1 MSSRAKG
8 VARFAAG
15 VALVLTLGCAG
26 FERGAPSPA
35 QTDDDAPTDGDGGGD
50 SGGGGV
56 SFATDVFP
64 ALQRDCG
71 RCHNGQGSGSFAFQ
85 NDAEGAYE
93 AALGFVD
100 EGDPG
105 ASPIVGNASGRGHG
119 GGAVWPQ
126 GSVELQTLVT
136 WIAGGAQP

>member
-1 MSSRAKG
+1 MR
-8 VARFAAG
+8 VATFGSG

-26 FERGAPSPA
+26 FDRGEPTPA
-35 QTDDDAPTDGDGGGD
+35 QAGDDVQGDSDAVGDSDGGT
-50 SGGGGV
+50 V
-56 SFATDVFP
+56 SFASDVFP

-71 RCHNGQGSGSFAFQ
+71 RCHNGQGGGSFGFPNAA
-85 NDAEGAYE
+85 DGAYE
-93 AALGFVD
+93 ASLGFVD
-100 EGDPG
+100 EGDPAG
-105 ASPIVGNASGRGHG
+105 SALVGNASGRGHG